1 MHHIKNWA
9 IPTELSVP
17 NEKQLHLWRI
27 DLEETDEELETVLS
41 EDEQARVARF
51 QHEQDRNR
59 FIKARG
65 AMRLLLGCY
74 LATPPEELV
83 FVYGPHG
90 KPFIASPAS
99 VLTFNISHTGNMALL
114 GVSREAA
121 IGIDLER
128 VREKPNFHALARRI
142 FKESVQQELS
152 QLDGPALAEAFFFHW
167 TEYEARMKAIGNG
180 IFSDHNPTRDAEL
193 GATHFIPEEGYMA
206 AVVME
211 GAPPPFEEWQIHLFE

>member
-9 IPTELSVP
+9 VPTELSLP
-17 NEKQLHLWRI
+17 NAKQLHLWRI
-27 DLEETDEELETVLS
+27 DLDETDDEMEAVLS
-41 EDEQARVARF
+41 EDEQARAKRF
-51 QHEQDRNR
+51 HQEQDRTR

-83 FVYGPHG
+83 FVYGPQG

-99 VLTFNISHTGNMALL
+99 VLTFNISHTGNLALL

-121 IGIDLER
+121 IGIDLEC
-128 VREKPNFHALARRI
+128 VREKPNLRAIARRVFGTTI
-142 FKESVQQELS
+142 QQELS
-152 QLDGPALAEAFFFHW
+152 QLEGAALAEAFFRHW
-167 TEYEARMKAIGNG
+167 TAYEARMKAIGNG

-193 GATHFIPEEGYMA
+193 QATHFVPEEGYMA
-206 AVVME
+206 AVVLE
-211 GAPPPFEEWQIHLFE
+211 GEPPPFEEWQIHLFE

>member
-17 NEKQLHLWRI
+17 NNKQLHLWRI
-27 DLEETDEELETVLS
+27 DLDEIDDELQTVLS
-41 EDEQARVARF
+41 EDEQTRVQRF
-51 QHEQDRNR
+51 HNEQDRNR

-83 FVYGPHG
+83 FVYGPQG

-99 VLTFNISHTGNMALL
+99 VLTFNITHKDNIALL

-128 VREKPNFHALARRI
+128 VRNKTNFHAIAHRVFNEAI
-142 FKESVQQELS
+142 QQELS
-152 QLDGPALAEAFFFHW
+152 QLEGAALTEAFFYHW

-193 GATHFIPEEGYMA
+193 QGTHFVPEEGYMA